1 MPHRPALPL
10 AALLAGVALLA
21 SACSLADLPGPER
34 EDRVAPPPHA
44 HRAPRKP
51 GPTWATAAPVRV
63 VMNDRFRYRPSSI
76 VVRAGRRVTFSVTNA
91 GKLPHEFILG
101 DRATQ
106 LDHERQM
113 QAMPADGEHMHDHT
127 HGDAAGGLTVPP
139 GQTRRLTRTF
149 QHPGVVLYGCHVL
162 GHWAA
167 GMRGTIVVLAP
178 DQHLPLSALHAEPD
192 TSRTASAAWSRRS
205 RLTSSPLVGG
215 TGVMRAMGFP
225 ARVTT

>member
-1 MPHRPALPL
+1 MPRRRALPL

-21 SACSLADLPGPER
+21 SACSLAGRHGQEH
-34 EDRVAPPPHA
+34 EDRAAPPAHA

-51 GPTWATAAPVRV
+51 GPTVATGTPVRV

-76 VVRAGRRVTFSVTNA
+76 VVRAGRRVTFAVTNV

-113 QAMPADGEHMHDHT
+113 QGGPPAGGHGHT
-127 HGDAAGGLTVPP
+127 HGHDGHAGPGTGGALTVPP
-139 GQTRRLTRTF
+139 GQTRRLTWTF
-149 QHPGVVLYGCHVL
+149 EEPGIVLYGCHVL

-167 GMRGTIVVLAP
+167 GMKGTIVVLSP
-178 DQHLPLSALHAEPD
+178 DRPLPL
-192 TSRTASAAWSRRS
+192 
-205 RLTSSPLVGG
+205 
-215 TGVMRAMGFP
+215 P
-225 ARVTT
+225 ARASLAR

>member
-44 HRAPRKP
+44 HRKL
-51 GPTWATAAPVRV
+51 GPTLATAAPVRV

-113 QAMPADGEHMHDHT
+113 QAMPADGEHMNDHT

-167 GMRGTIVVLAP
+167 GMRGRIVVLAP
-178 DQHLPLSALHAEPD
+178 DQHLPLSALH
-192 TSRTASAAWSRRS
+192 R
-205 RLTSSPLVGG
+205 
-215 TGVMRAMGFP
+215 
-225 ARVTT
+225 